1 MILQKGELS
10 LASAVA
16 IVLSIA
22 IAVARH
28 VTVKNGW
35 LKRYKNIQRRFVPSR
50 G

>member
-22 IAVARH
+22 IVVARR
-28 VTVKNGW
+28 VTVNLW
-35 LKRYKNIQRRFVPSR
+35 LQKEI
-50 G
+50 